1 VRGDDE
7 VKTKTVE
14 EHMESLRP
22 RMTGDS
28 VDWAYVLGVVGF
40 YANESGD
47 PEVRLQNIQ
56 NAIKAF
62 DRLRAE
68 RQGQIVEADLDE
80 IREVNNR

>member
-1 VRGDDE
+1 M
-7 VKTKTVE
+7 KTKTVE
-14 EHMESLRP
+14 EYMDSLRP

-47 PEVRLQNIQ
+47 PEIRLQNIQ

-62 DRLRAE
+62 DRLREE
-68 RQGQIVEADLDE
+68 RKPGDR
-80 IREVNNR
+80 REETKC

>member
-1 VRGDDE
+1 MS
-7 VKTKTVE
+7 KTKTVE
-14 EHMESLRP
+14 EHMEYLRP

-28 VDWAYVLGVVGF
+28 VDWAYVLGMIEV
-40 YANESGD
+40 YAHDTGN
-47 PEVRLQNIQ
+47 PEIRLKNIQ

-80 IREVNNR
+80 IRGNFCGEVTGQ